1 MLANCGD
8 PNSAPSNSHKIQE
21 GTLAK
26 YVCGNCGFVYD
37 PAEGDSFKG
46 IGPGTKFKDLPDDW
60 VCPSCGAE
68 KWRFSPED

>member
-1 MLANCGD
+1 M
-8 PNSAPSNSHKIQE
+8 
-21 GTLAK
+21 AK

-46 IGPGTKFKDLPDDW
+46 ICQGTKFRDLPDDW